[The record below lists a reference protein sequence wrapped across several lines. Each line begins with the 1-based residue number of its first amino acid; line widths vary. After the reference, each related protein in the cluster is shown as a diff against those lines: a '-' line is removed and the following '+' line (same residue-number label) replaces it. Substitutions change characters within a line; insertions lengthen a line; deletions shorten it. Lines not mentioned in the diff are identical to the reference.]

1 MRKSALTESL
11 QGLTRQIMEEQKKA
25 AAANKERA
33 VAAAVEAADAAAA
46 AGGKFL
52 VARLEVGLDTKAV
65 QVGGRQDGGWVLRG
79 VVPFLFLPEMLK
91 SQACCSSA
99 FPAQLRYLPASC
111 PCISPFLLPS

>member
-1 MRKSALTESL
+1 
-11 QGLTRQIMEEQKKA
+11 MEEQKKA

-65 QVGGRQDGGWVLRG
+65 QVGRRCGWVLHG
-79 VVPFLFLPEMLK
+79 VVPFLFARNIVPK
-91 SQACCSSA
+91 ACCSSA
-99 FPAQLRYLPASC
+99 FPAQLR
-111 PCISPFLLPS
+111 